1 MAANP
6 FQLESLSYQTD
17 AVEAVVRVFDGTPR
31 AAAHDG
37 AGNRCPLTWAQLQT
51 NLQAVARSHQIS
63 DERLQLTQP
72 AQGQPLDVCVEM
84 ETGTGKTLVYLR
96 TLYRLHTA
104 YGWNKF
110 IIVVPSIA
118 IRAGVMGT
126 LADFG
131 LQLAQH
137 NGLNHAIPAF
147 EYDSSRLQQLK
158 TFIDSPHP
166 AIMVMNS
173 QAFVGQG
180 RIISNEENEAPL
192 DGLTWLQALARCRP
206 VVVMD
211 EPQMGMDTEAAL
223 KAFDDMK
230 PLAKLR
236 YSAMACTTRRP
247 STAAT
252 KKVLPRPPTTTPS
265 CSACSSCPTATPS
278 PRLRATTRPTLAWSF
293 RRAASA
299 PWNWC
304 PTPLARMGRSLWWRS
319 KARTT

>member
-1 MAANP
+1 M
-6 FQLESLSYQTD
+6 
-17 AVEAVVRVFDGTPR
+17 
-31 AAAHDG
+31 
-37 AGNRCPLTWAQLQT
+37 
-51 NLQAVARSHQIS
+51 ARSHQIS

-72 AQGQPLDVCVEM
+72 AQGQPLDLCVEM

-104 YGWNKF
+104 YGWSKF

-236 YSAMACTTRRP
+236 YSATHAKGQARNCVYRLTPAQAYQRGLVKKIEVLTV
-247 STAAT
+247 AAQDAAGMVQLELVDT
-252 KKVLPRPPTTTPS
+252 QALVSPGRWQPPAHDQPLAGPGHRSGRTHRPPQLR
-265 CSACSSCPTATPS
+265 
-278 PRLRATTRPTLAWSF
+278 RLAHRPH
-293 RRAASA
+293 
-299 PWNWC
+299 
-304 PTPLARMGRSLWWRS
+304 
-319 KARTT
+319 